1 MDPQNITLI
10 SNRGNSP
17 VLTQGGA
24 HMPCRLIAKPKH
36 TVRGNTM
43 QHIRLFFFFFF
54 YKSVA
59 CSTSLTTFLVNLSDL
74 ARHRIFTCV

>member
-24 HMPCRLIAKPKH
+24 HMPCRLIPKPKH

-43 QHIRLFFFFFF
+43 QHIRLFFFFLQVCGLF
-54 YKSVA
+54 
-59 CSTSLTTFLVNLSDL
+59 
-74 ARHRIFTCV
+74 HFTDYIPHESE